1 MGGFNCYTLNHLS
14 FYSSD
19 STDLNLD
26 KAVDKP
32 ILHMWNLQYTLH
44 KLLEPLFIVSLDNL

>member
-1 MGGFNCYTLNHLS
+1 MGGFNCYTHNH
-14 FYSSD
+14 
-19 STDLNLD
+19 LNLD